1 MNVAD
6 ALQVAE
12 LGVESGILTRRALV
26 ALAREVWR
34 LRKIVDAAGGDST
47 APGERDEMEEVAAA

>member
-26 ALAREVWR
+26 SLAREVMR
-34 LRKIVDAAGGDST
+34 LRKIVEAAGEDST
-47 APGERDEMEEVAAA
+47 PPGQREEMEEAAA